1 MSMRRKAGEKQADLW
16 IPTTE
21 LSKSPGHPFYKRL
34 NEVLG
39 KHGFDE
45 YVEALCEEHYASGG
59 RPSIAPGNY
68 FRMLFIG
75 YFEGISSERGIEWR
89 CADSLSLREFLGL
102 DLSGRVPDHSSLSR
116 IRNRLPLGVHIEVF
130 GWVIKVLGEE
140 KLLRGRNLGVD
151 ATSLEANAAMR
162 SIVRR
167 DSGQSYEKFLGDLA
181 RSAGIEEP
189 SRQDIAKIDRNRK
202 GKGSNSEWK
211 SPVDPDSGIMK
222 MKDGRTHL
230 AHKVEH
236 AVDLE
241 TEAVLAVQ
249 VRPGPTGDTITGVES
264 AELAMVALQEAQ
276 GPGAA
281 PNFVADRGYHSNKV
295 LSELEEVGLRSY
307 VAEPNRGRRKWKGK
321 EQDRDR
327 VYANRRRM
335 RGRRG
340 KELMRWRAERVERA
354 FQHCYGR
361 GDLRRCHLRG
371 NEKITKRLLVHV
383 GAHNL
388 GILMRKLLG
397 AATPRQLAVL
407 RGTLGRAISTL
418 RSIWAACGGVLGVY
432 ANLQTR
438 TSTWRPHPIP
448 SFFVHAKPVFS
459 TGC

>member
-1 MSMRRKAGEKQADLW
+1 MSMRRKAGERQPDLW
-16 IPTTE
+16 IATTE
-21 LSKSPGHPFYKRL
+21 LSQSPGHPFYKKL
-34 NEVLG
+34 NEVLA

-45 YVEALCEEHYASGG
+45 YVEALCEEHYGVGG

-102 DLSGRVPDHSSLSR
+102 ELTDRVPDHSSLSR
-116 IRNRLPLGVHIEVF
+116 IRQRLPLGVHIEVF
-130 GWVIKVLGEE
+130 GWVIKVLSNE

-167 DSGQSYEKFLGDLA
+167 DSGQSYEKFLEELA

-189 SRQDIAKIDRNRK
+189 SRQDISKIDRNRK
-202 GKGSNSEWK
+202 GKGSNKEWK
-211 SPVDPDSGIMK
+211 SASDPDAGIMK

-241 TEAVLAVQ
+241 TEAVIGIQ
-249 VRPGPTGDTITGVES
+249 VRPGPTGDTKTGVET
-264 AELAMVALQEAQ
+264 AELAMVHLQEAQ
-276 GPGAA
+276 GSGTQ
-281 PNFVADRGYHSNKV
+281 PNFVADRGYHSNGV
-295 LSELEEVGLRSY
+295 LSELEEAGLRSY
-307 VAEPNRGRRKWKGK
+307 VAEPDRGRRRWKGK

-335 RGRRG
+335 RGERG
-340 KELMRWRAERVERA
+340 KQLMRWRAERVERA

-397 AATPRQLAVL
+397 AATPRQLAAL
-407 RGTLGRAISTL
+407 RDGIGHIIAAL
-418 RSIWAACGGVLGVY
+418 RSIQAACGTVIGTYPNRFLH
-432 ANLQTR
+432 
-438 TSTWRPHPIP
+438 TSAWRPCPLP
-448 SFFVHAKPVFS
+448 SSLSRARSLFS